1 MAITIGDLLDFN
13 DVETTDI
20 LQGIIELPY
29 VKPIAYV
36 PGRTYSTEF
45 EDIVKGLGQRGSQAI
60 IRKLGKGTVKSV
72 KVTAANALDFSHQ
85 ETADDIEVIP
95 IDDVISKSEK
105 IYEAVDL
112 ARVSATGA
120 RKAEV
125 VLTQVIE
132 ESQRLMSKYLVSSVP
147 AVANAV
153 ALTPTN
159 VYEKILAAYGLLD
172 ETPTTIAVNK
182 ATYNLLLSLVTTGY
196 FIANSREDAIRTGIL
211 GNILGMDVVRDDHL
225 TVDFVIY
232 NFNNFP
238 VFTLMN
244 TFDIVDAKP
253 DFIGAYALAQG
264 IQGGGRTPLTLD
276 DEGLWGVS
284 YKVAGEDDDDEGG
297 DDDEGEG
304 EEE

>member
-1 MAITIGDLLDFN
+1 MAITLGDLLAFN
-13 DVETTDI
+13 DVETTDV

-45 EDIVKGLGQRGSQAI
+45 EDITKGLGQRGSQAI
-60 IRKLGKGTVKSV
+60 VRKLGKGTVKSA
-72 KVTAANALDFSHQ
+72 KVTAANALDFDHQ

-105 IYEAVDL
+105 IYEAVEL

-125 VLTQVIE
+125 VLTQVVE
-132 ESQRLMSKYLVSSVP
+132 ASQGLISGYLVNSVP
-147 AVANAV
+147 AVTV
-153 ALTPTN
+153 TDVLTPEN
-159 VYEKILAAYGLLD
+159 IYEKILEAYGLLD

-196 FIANSREDAIRTGIL
+196 FIANSREDAIRTGVL
-211 GNILGMDVVRDDHL
+211 GSILGMDVVRDDHL

-232 NFNNFP
+232 NYNNFP

-244 TFDIVDAKP
+244 TFDIVDALP
-253 DFIGAYALAQG
+253 DFKGAYALAQG
-264 IQGGGRTPLTLD
+264 IQGGGRTPLNLNA
-276 DEGLWGVS
+276 EGLWGVK
-284 YKVAGEDDDDEGG
+284 YKYEAD
-297 DDDEGEG
+297 
-304 EEE
+304 

>member
-1 MAITIGDLLDFN
+1 MAITLGDLLAFN
-13 DVETTDI
+13 NVETTDI
-20 LQGIIELPY
+20 LQGIVELPY

-45 EDIVKGLGQRGSQAI
+45 EDITKGLGQRGSQAV

-72 KVTAANALDFSHQ
+72 KATAANALDFAHQ
-85 ETADDIEVIP
+85 ETADDVEVIP
-95 IDDVISKSEK
+95 IDDVLSKSEK

-125 VLTQVIE
+125 VLTQVVE
-132 ESQRLMSKYLVSSVP
+132 ASQGLISGYLEASVP

-153 ALTPTN
+153 ALTPAN
-159 VYEKILAAYGLLD
+159 IYENILAAYGLLD
-172 ETPTTIAVNK
+172 ETPTTLAVNK

-196 FIANSREDAIRTGIL
+196 FNANSREDAIRTGIL
-211 GNILGMDVVRDDHL
+211 GSILGMDVVRDDHL

-232 NFNNFP
+232 NFNHFP

-264 IQGGGRTPLTLD
+264 IQGGGRTPLALS
-276 DEGLWGVS
+276 DEGLWGVK
-284 YKVAGEDDDDEGG
+284 YDGA
-297 DDDEGEG
+297 
-304 EEE
+304 

>member
-13 DVETTDI
+13 DVETTDV

-60 IRKLGKGTVKSV
+60 IRKLGKGTVKSA
-72 KVTAANALDFSHQ
+72 KVTAANALDFDHQ

-125 VLTQVIE
+125 VLTQVVE
-132 ESQRLMSKYLVSSVP
+132 ASQGLISGYLVNSVP
-147 AVANAV
+147 AVAITD

-159 VYEKILAAYGLLD
+159 IYEKILEAYGLLD
-172 ETPTTIAVNK
+172 ETPTTMAVNK

-211 GNILGMDVVRDDHL
+211 GSILGMDVVRDDHL

-232 NFNNFP
+232 NYNNFP

-244 TFDIVDAKP
+244 TFDIVDALP
-253 DFIGAYALAQG
+253 DFKGAYALAQG
-264 IQGGGRTPLTLD
+264 IQGGGRTPLTLN
-276 DEGLWGVS
+276 DEGLWGIS
-284 YKVAGEDDDDEGG
+284 YKAAGG
-297 DDDEGEG
+297 DD
-304 EEE
+304 